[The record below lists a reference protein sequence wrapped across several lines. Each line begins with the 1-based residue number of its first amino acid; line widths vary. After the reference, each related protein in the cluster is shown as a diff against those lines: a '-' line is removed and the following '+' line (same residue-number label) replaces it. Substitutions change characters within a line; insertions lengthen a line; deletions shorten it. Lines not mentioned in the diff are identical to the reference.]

1 MPYSFTAELAKECEV
16 SIVSNKA
23 VKRDKAA
30 EQAIKK
36 RQQARKMLERIK
48 ELESLIFECSTIG
61 ESK

>member
-1 MPYSFTAELAKECEV
+1 MIYSFNTESAKECKL

-30 EQAIKK
+30 EAALKK
-36 RQQARKMLERIK
+36 RQQARKMLEKIK

-61 ESK
+61 VCK

>member
-1 MPYSFTAELAKECEV
+1 LIYSFTTELAKECKL

-36 RQQARKMLERIK
+36 RQQARKMLEKIK
-48 ELESLIFECSTIG
+48 DLELLIFECSTIG
-61 ESK
+61 VCK

>member
-1 MPYSFTAELAKECEV
+1 M

-36 RQQARKMLERIK
+36 RQQARKMLERIS
-48 ELESLIFECSTIG
+48 EMEALIFECSIEG
-61 ESK
+61 VGK

>member
-1 MPYSFTAELAKECEV
+1 V

-30 EQAIKK
+30 EEAIKK
-36 RQQARKMLERIK
+36 RQQARKMLEKIK

-61 ESK
+61 VSK

>member
-1 MPYSFTAELAKECEV
+1 MVYSFNTESAKECNV

-23 VKRDKAA
+23 VKRDKAS

-36 RQQARKMLERIK
+36 RQQARQMIEKIK

-61 ESK
+61 VCK

>member
-1 MPYSFTAELAKECEV
+1 M

-36 RQQARKMLERIK
+36 RQQARQMLERMK
-48 ELESLIFECSTIG
+48 ELEQVVFECSIEG
-61 ESK
+61 VVK